1 MATDQARAYLISN
14 GQTDRR
20 TTATSLQWLPYQ
32 EQVQLKKIAQRR
44 ERRKNEEK
52 SKKVVI
58 GILNVGTMTGRG

>member
-1 MATDQARAYLISN
+1 MATDQARAYLISDA
-14 GQTDRR
+14 QTDRR

-58 GILNVGTMTGRG
+58 GMLNVGTMTGRG